1 MPVAR
6 CCRCRRCRSLSRSLP
21 PPSVRPSVRQ
31 IDHSAVDTPSSR
43 GRKEERTRRANH
55 VPAAAAAIFWL
66 AAWEFI
72 RTEEGAAPL
81 FIAGA
86 APLYC
91 QLDPKS
97 FGHFF
102 NVMTDE

>member
-1 MPVAR
+1 M
-6 CCRCRRCRSLSRSLP
+6 
-21 PPSVRPSVRQ
+21 
-31 IDHSAVDTPSSR
+31 
-43 GRKEERTRRANH
+43 
-55 VPAAAAAIFWL
+55 PAAAAAIFWL